1 VPKSSII
8 ITTHNRPG
16 MLPRAVQ
23 SARNAGTDV
32 EVIVVDDASQDETA
46 EVCGGLSGIRYLR
59 TDTNKKVAGA
69 RNLGIAASRGE
80 FISFLDDDDVR
91 LPQSLDLQIEALQSS
106 ASGFV
111 YGQALIADHIGASD
125 GSFSPAACP
134 QGDVFWK
141 LLERNFIPCGSV
153 VFRKSSIERVGMLDE
168 SIAGIDDWD
177 LWVRLAEAANA
188 VAVEQPVVI
197 WRAPTPTSGQ
207 GSSLTLDLIALSIS
221 RMRQHW
227 LRLPRASNASQT
239 ERREAWRRFSDNIS
253 EHLVWETFN
262 GLAAGDLRRAWK
274 SARSVL
280 RLHPAGPLGVGR
292 RWARASTLKSLMTS
306 GFTESEL
313 ADTKQHFKRVRSGL
327 MTK

>member
-1 VPKSSII
+1 
-8 ITTHNRPG
+8 

-46 EVCGGLSGIRYLR
+46 AVCRGLSGIRYLR
-59 TDTNKKVAGA
+59 TETNKKVAGA
-69 RNLGIAASRGE
+69 RNVGLMASRGE

-91 LPQSLDLQIEALQSS
+91 LPHSLDRQIEALQSS
-106 ASGFV
+106 ESAFV
-111 YGQALIADHIGASD
+111 YGQALIADQLGARD
-125 GSFSPAACP
+125 GSFSPDSCP

-168 SIAGIDDWD
+168 SIPGIDDWD
-177 LWVRLAEAANA
+177 MWVRLAEATNV
-188 VAVEQPVVI
+188 VAVEQPVIV

-207 GSSLTLDLIALSIS
+207 GSSLTVDLIALSIS

-227 LRLPRASNASQT
+227 LKLPRAARASRT
-239 ERREAWRRFSDNIS
+239 ERREAWRRFSDNVS
-253 EHLVWETFN
+253 EHLIWETAN
-262 GLAAGDLRRAWK
+262 GLAAGNIRRAWK

-280 RLHPAGPLGVGR
+280 RLHPASPLGVVR
-292 RWARASTLKSLMTS
+292 RWTRASTVKSLTAS
-306 GFTESEL
+306 GFTDSGL
-313 ADTKQHFKRVRSGL
+313 ANAKQHFKRVRSGL
-327 MTK
+327 N